1 MAGAEKVGAHIEL
14 GRRLGVPTPATRA
27 MYACA
32 RFLDHARHAA
42 RAPDG
47 GGSTV
52 SINNRWFQLC
62 ASLIAMIMI
71 ANLQYAWTLFVTP
84 MQAATHWK
92 LSDIQFAFTLFI
104 LCQTW
109 IQPLDGWLIDRLG
122 PRGFIS
128 AAGVLCG
135 LGWAGMGYATSLPM
149 LYVMYCMAGAGA
161 AFVYSGSIG
170 SALKWFKERRG
181 LASGIMA
188 AGFGG
193 GTALFIPFI
202 SRMLASS
209 GHQATFVATGL
220 FQGLVILIVAQVLRH
235 PPAEAASAKPA
246 GAPAAQLGKRQFTT
260 LEMLRTPQ
268 FYAMYLAFVL
278 MSTGGLLVTANAGPI
293 AKTWGH
299 AAAVLTL
306 AATLSPLANGAS
318 RISWGWVSDY
328 LGRENTMIVAF
339 LLQAFFLYMVVAVG
353 QQSATW
359 FVFALVMV
367 YFTWGEI
374 YSLFPATSADYF
386 GTRYATS
393 NYAVLYTAKGT
404 ASIMGGYIG
413 ALLYEKSG
421 SWTMGFYGSAV
432 MALVAAGIAFGLRN
446 ARLAERARD
455 ASVSGAVLAK

>member
-1 MAGAEKVGAHIEL
+1 
-14 GRRLGVPTPATRA
+14 
-27 MYACA
+27 
-32 RFLDHARHAA
+32 
-42 RAPDG
+42 
-47 GGSTV
+47 V

-62 ASLIAMIMI
+62 ASLVAMIMI

-104 LCQTW
+104 VCQTW

-170 SALKWFKERRG
+170 SALKWFKDRRG

-202 SRMLASS
+202 SSMLKTD
-209 GHQATFVATGL
+209 GHQATFLATGL
-220 FQGLVILIVAQVLRH
+220 LQGTVILIVAQFLRH

-246 GAPAAQLGKRQFTT
+246 GAAAQQLGKRQFTT
-260 LEMLRTPQ
+260 LEVLRTPQ
-268 FYAMYLAFVL
+268 FYAMYAAFFL

-293 AKTWGH
+293 AKSWGLS
-299 AAAVLTL
+299 AAALTL
-306 AATLSPLANGAS
+306 AATLSPMANGAS
-318 RISWGWVSDY
+318 RVFWGWASDR
-328 LGRENTMIVAF
+328 LGRENTMVIAF
-339 LLQAFFLYMVVAVG
+339 TLQAFFLYLVVAIG
-353 QQSATW
+353 QQSAALFSFT
-359 FVFALVMV
+359 LVMV

-386 GTRYATS
+386 GTRHATS

-404 ASIMGGYIG
+404 ASILGGYVG
-413 ALLYEKSG
+413 ALLYEWSG
-421 SWTMGFYGSAV
+421 SWTVGFYGSAV

-446 ARLAERARD
+446 ARQADRARE
-455 ASVSGAVLAK
+455 ASMAGAVLAK